1 MKILTQLGE
10 FLLASIPTIICLLV
24 VWVAYRNI
32 VQRKLERVLEKRRAL
47 TAGLLEKAQADI
59 GKAEELTTQYE
70 QRLREAR
77 SQIYKGQ
84 EARRR
89 HIMEKRSAALT
100 DAHRHADE
108 LVQHARTR
116 LDNDMN
122 EARAMLD
129 RQADSLAA
137 QIIDSILKP
146 LAATGGR

>member
-1 MKILTQLGE
+1 MNILRQLGE

-32 VQRKLERVLEKRRAL
+32 VQRKLEQVLEKRRAL
-47 TAGLLEKAQADI
+47 TEGLLEKARADI

-84 EARRR
+84 EVRRR
-89 HIMEKRSAALT
+89 HIMEKRSAALE
-100 DAHRHADE
+100 DARRHSDE

-116 LDNDMN
+116 LDNDMS
-122 EARAMLD
+122 EARTTLD